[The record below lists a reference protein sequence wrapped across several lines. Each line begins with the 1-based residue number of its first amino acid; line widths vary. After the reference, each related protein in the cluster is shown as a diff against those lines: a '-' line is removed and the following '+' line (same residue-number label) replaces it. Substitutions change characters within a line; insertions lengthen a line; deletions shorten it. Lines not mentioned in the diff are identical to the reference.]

1 VTVSPPADA
10 DAALAAAVAR
20 ERAADDARMVA
31 TLVAIDPHGLGG
43 ALLRARHGPARDAWL
58 ALLRAALPAG
68 TPVRPLPIHAD
79 DDRIAGGLDLAAT
92 LAAGRPVA
100 QRGLLETADGGIVL
114 VAMSERAES
123 VALARLCAMLDR
135 GEVDAARSGAVATS
149 PSRAG
154 VIALDEGIDD
164 ERVSASLADRLAFTL
179 ELDALSPDSLESLA
193 ETRARVV
200 AARGRLDRVR
210 VPDAIVEALCAGT
223 IALGIASA
231 RAALFALRAARAHA
245 AVQERDE
252 AGEEDL
258 AVAARLVLA
267 PRATTMPAQAA
278 DEDRA
283 SDEPQDDAPPPADED
298 AQSDP
303 PDEQDA
309 EDESSVRELADS
321 VVESARAALPDDML
335 AALVSGAA
343 LRSRTSGRA
352 GAFRRSGLRGR
363 PAGVRADK
371 PGANARLALVAT
383 LRAAV
388 PWQKLRGAG
397 GTAGSPRIAI
407 RPDDLRV
414 TRFRQRT
421 ETTTIFVVDA
431 SGSSALHR
439 LAEAKGAVELMLAE
453 CYVRR
458 DRVALVAFRGPGA
471 ELALPPTR
479 SLVRAKRALA
489 ALPGGGGTPLASG
502 VALAAAVAEGVQ
514 RRGGTPAV
522 VFLTD
527 GGANVARDGTPGR
540 VRAQDDARLAARAL
554 RERRAGTILI
564 DTSPR
569 PQAAAREFAL
579 ALDARYVALPQAD
592 AGALAAAVRKL
603 V

>member
-1 VTVSPPADA
+1 
-10 DAALAAAVAR
+10 
-20 ERAADDARMVA
+20 M
-31 TLVAIDPHGLGG
+31 
-43 ALLRARHGPARDAWL
+43 
-58 ALLRAALPAG
+58 
-68 TPVRPLPIHAD
+68 RPLPIHAD
-79 DDRIAGGLDLAAT
+79 DERIAGGLDLAAT

-100 QRGLLETADGGIVL
+100 QRGLLETAHGGIVL
-114 VAMSERAES
+114 VAMAERAES
-123 VALARLCAMLDR
+123 VAIARLCAMLDR

-164 ERVSASLADRLAFTL
+164 ERVSASLADRLAFAL
-179 ELDALSPDSLESLA
+179 ELDALSPDSLEPDA
-193 ETRARVV
+193 ERAR
-200 AARGRLDRVR
+200 ASSRRASGSR
-210 VPDAIVEALCAGT
+210 
-223 IALGIASA
+223 ASA
-231 RAALFALRAARAHA
+231 SRMRSRRRCAPARSRSAS
-245 AVQERDE
+245 R
-252 AGEEDL
+252 
-258 AVAARLVLA
+258 RRA
-267 PRATTMPAQAA
+267 PRCSRCAWRARMPPGRNATRPARRISPSPRDWCSPRARRRCRRRRRTRT
-278 DEDRA
+278 RA
-283 SDEPQDDAPPPADED
+283 SDQPQDESPPPADDEAQGD
-298 AQSDP
+298 AP
-303 PDEQDA
+303 EEQDA
-309 EDESSVRELADS
+309 GDESSASELADS
-321 VVESARAALPDDML
+321 VVESARAALPDDLL

-363 PAGVRADK
+363 PAGVRAGK

-502 VALAAAVAEGVQ
+502 IALAAAVAEGVQ
-514 RRGGTPAV
+514 RRGGTPTV
-522 VFLTD
+522 VLLTD

-540 VRAQDDARLAARAL
+540 VRAQDDARVAARAL
-554 RERRAGTILI
+554 RERRAGAILI

-569 PQAAAREFAL
+569 PQDSAREFAL

-592 AGALAAAVRKL
+592 AGALAAAVRAL
-603 V
+603 A

>member
-1 VTVSPPADA
+1 
-10 DAALAAAVAR
+10 
-20 ERAADDARMVA
+20 
-31 TLVAIDPHGLGG
+31 
-43 ALLRARHGPARDAWL
+43 
-58 ALLRAALPAG
+58 
-68 TPVRPLPIHAD
+68 VRPLPIHAD
-79 DDRIAGGLDLAAT
+79 DERIAGGIDLAAT

-100 QRGLLETADGGIVL
+100 QRGLLETAHGGIVL
-114 VAMSERAES
+114 VAMAERAES
-123 VALARLCAMLDR
+123 VAVARLCAMLDR
-135 GEVDAARSGAVATS
+135 GEVDAARSGAIATS

-164 ERVSASLADRLAFTL
+164 ERVSASLADRLAFAL
-179 ELDALSPDSLESLA
+179 ELDALSPDSLEPEA
-193 ETRARVV
+193 DTRARVV
-200 AARGRLDRVR
+200 AARERLARVR
-210 VPDAIVEALCAGT
+210 IRDAIAEALCAGT
-223 IALGIASA
+223 MALGIASA
-231 RAALFALRAARAHA
+231 RASVLAFRAIRAHA
-245 AVQERDE
+245 AWQERDD

-278 DEDRA
+278 SEDDPA
-283 SDEPQDDAPPPADED
+283 DAPEDETTPPPEGDPADE
-298 AQSDP
+298 APEEQEAG
-303 PDEQDA
+303 DETSA
-309 EDESSVRELADS
+309 SELADS
-321 VVESARAALPDDML
+321 VVESARAALPDDLL

-363 PAGVRADK
+363 PAGVRAGK

-397 GTAGSPRIAI
+397 GTAGAPRIAI

-502 VALAAAVAEGVQ
+502 VALAATVAEAVQ

-540 VRAQDDARLAARAL
+540 ARAQDDARLAARAL
-554 RERRAGTILI
+554 RERRAGAILI

-603 V
+603 A